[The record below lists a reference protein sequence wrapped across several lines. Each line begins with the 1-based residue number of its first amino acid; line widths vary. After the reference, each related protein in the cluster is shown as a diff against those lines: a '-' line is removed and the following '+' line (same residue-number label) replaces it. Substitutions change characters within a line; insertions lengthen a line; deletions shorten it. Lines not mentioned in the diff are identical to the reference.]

1 MARVSIVHPLY
12 CMTTTTIGFLVRR
25 RRSPSRRPP
34 HFFPQVCGSVF
45 CSSSPMSRFQ
55 HDDYLGVFQ
64 HPPYLYDVGPPEQI
78 AFYSCFIND
87 TNDYRFND
95 HSALRRYKGG
105 ELRLPLQL
113 ETAAD
118 RDEFYATS
126 ARIDQVPRPSLAPVI
141 TACLGSGDTTSVLNA
156 DVIARRGALSR

>member
-1 MARVSIVHPLY
+1 
-12 CMTTTTIGFLVRR
+12 
-25 RRSPSRRPP
+25 
-34 HFFPQVCGSVF
+34 
-45 CSSSPMSRFQ
+45 MSRFQ
-55 HDDYLGVFQ
+55 YEDYLGVFQ
-64 HPPYLYDVGPPEQI
+64 HPSCLYDVGPPEQV

-126 ARIDQVPRPSLAPVI
+126 TRLDQVPRPSLAPVI
-141 TACLGSGDTTSVLNA
+141 TACLGSKGIASVLNA
-156 DVIARRGALSR
+156 DVITRRGVLSR